1 MPSRES
7 EALILRNYP
16 YRDADLIVSFF
27 TRERG
32 KLRGVAS
39 GVRRPKNNKFGIGL
53 ERLALSHVYYLQK
66 ENRDLVTVQRAEL
79 AGPSNLW
86 KATYPTS
93 IVLDVIAEATDL
105 LLPEQEPNDAH
116 FRLLRLVVEEFRR
129 GIAEGDSSDSVQ
141 PWAHRAL
148 VYYLLWS
155 ARLGGWLPPLGQC
168 IESNQAFAEDEPAY
182 FGADREGLF
191 RAEFKDSNSWALP
204 YEARAL
210 AAAMLKQRL
219 DKLDVS
225 LWQEPSGFALQRF
238 LLQRTQAQIEVQ
250 LRGVQALR
258 ELWRDAPAGQA

>member
-1 MPSRES
+1 
-7 EALILRNYP
+7 
-16 YRDADLIVSFF
+16 
-27 TRERG
+27 
-32 KLRGVAS
+32 
-39 GVRRPKNNKFGIGL
+39 
-53 ERLALSHVYYLQK
+53 
-66 ENRDLVTVQRAEL
+66 
-79 AGPSNLW
+79 
-86 KATYPTS
+86 
-93 IVLDVIAEATDL
+93 
-105 LLPEQEPNDAH
+105 
-116 FRLLRLVVEEFRR
+116 
-129 GIAEGDSSDSVQ
+129 
-141 PWAHRAL
+141 

-168 IESNQAFAEDEPAY
+168 IESNRAFAEDEPAY

-225 LWQEPSGFALQRF
+225 LWQAPSGFALQRF

-258 ELWRDAPAGQA
+258 ELWRDAHAGQA